1 MRHDFVFTSESVTE
15 GHPDKLCDVIS
26 DAVVDHLLRLNPLA
40 NMVVECAVSTGV
52 LFVAAS
58 LPADVSVDI
67 PTLARQVIAQIGYQ
81 EASFNPRTCSVMTTF
96 TGPLSEGWTQAD
108 ERSLSEEEIERIP
121 ARNQITVF
129 GYACRQTPGFMPL
142 PIWLAHKLARRLTA
156 VRLQGL
162 LPGLR
167 PDGGAQVGVEYR
179 QGRPARIHSLTLL
192 ASHDAACAARQG
204 RLRDDLME
212 AVIRPAFADEPIGL
226 DRHTRIF
233 VNPDGPF
240 VEGGP
245 GVHSG
250 LTGRKTAM
258 DTYGGFARHGG
269 AALSGKGPARI
280 DRIGAYAARYAAK
293 NLIAAGLAEECEVQL
308 SYTIGIARP
317 VSVQVET
324 FGTGRRDDGTL
335 SALVARHFDFR
346 PAGIV
351 RQFGLRSLPAQ
362 SRQGFFRRLAAYGQM
377 GRMDLGLP
385 WEVTDRAARLLE
397 G

>member
-1 MRHDFVFTSESVTE
+1 MHQDFVFTSESVTE

-26 DAVVDHLLRLNPLA
+26 DAVVDHVLHINPLA
-40 NMVVECAVSTGV
+40 NAVVECAASTGV

-58 LPADVSVDI
+58 LPSGLSIDI
-67 PTLARQVIAQIGYQ
+67 PTLARQVISQTGYQ
-81 EASFNPRTCSVMTTF
+81 DASFNPHTCSVMTTF
-96 TGPLSEGWTQAD
+96 TGALSSGWAQTD
-108 ERSLSEEEIERIP
+108 ERSLSEDEIEQVP
-121 ARNQITVF
+121 ARNQVTVF
-129 GYACRQTPGFMPL
+129 GYACHQTPSLMPL
-142 PIWLAHKLARRLTA
+142 PIWLAHKLTRRLTA
-156 VRLQGL
+156 VRLQGQ
-162 LPGLR
+162 LPYLR
-167 PDGGAQVGVEYR
+167 PDGSAQVGVEYR
-179 QGRPARIHSLTLL
+179 QGKPVRIHSITLI
-192 ASHDAACAARQG
+192 ASHDADHAIRQG
-204 RLRDDLME
+204 SIRDDLMD
-212 AVIRPAFADEPIGL
+212 AVVRPAFADESIGL
-226 DRHTRIF
+226 DQSTQFF

-240 VEGGP
+240 VGGGP

-280 DRIGAYAARYAAK
+280 DRVGAYAARYAAK
-293 NLIAAGLAEECEVQL
+293 NVVAAGLADECEVQL

-324 FGTGRRDDGTL
+324 FGTGKRDDGAL

-351 RQFGLRSLPAQ
+351 RQFNLRSLPAQ
-362 SRQGFFRRLAAYGQM
+362 SRKGFFRRLAAYGHM

-385 WEVTDRAARLLE
+385 WELTDRTALLRE
-397 G
+397 